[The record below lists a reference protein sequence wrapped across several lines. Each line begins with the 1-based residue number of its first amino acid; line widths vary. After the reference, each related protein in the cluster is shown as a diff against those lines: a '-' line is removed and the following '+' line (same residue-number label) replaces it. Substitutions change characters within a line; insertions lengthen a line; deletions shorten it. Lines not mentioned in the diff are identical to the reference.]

1 MSGRETAVYKNMQND
16 YVCELEM
23 YDVITW
29 TRIDILVFI
38 SKWQDTRIRNTYVT
52 EVSPKSADLMK
63 LVWGVSG
70 MYEFGEIW
78 SPHNFGNEVIL
89 VGFSFRSVH
98 EATKLTLFSLP
109 V

>member
-1 MSGRETAVYKNMQND
+1 MYKNMQND
-16 YVCELEM
+16 CVCELEM

-38 SKWQDTRIRNTYVT
+38 SKWQDTRIQNTYVT
-52 EVSPKSADLMK
+52 EVSPKSANLMK
-63 LVWGVSG
+63 LERGVPGVS
-70 MYEFGEIW
+70 EFGEII
-78 SPHNFGNEVIL
+78 SQHNFGNEVIL
-89 VGFSFRSVH
+89 VGFSFRSMH